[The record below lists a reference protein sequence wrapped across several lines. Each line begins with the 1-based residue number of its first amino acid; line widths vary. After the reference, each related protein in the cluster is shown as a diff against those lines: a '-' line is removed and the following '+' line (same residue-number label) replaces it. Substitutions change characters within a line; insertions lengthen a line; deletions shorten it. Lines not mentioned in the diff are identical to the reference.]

1 MSHLLFLHEQ
11 RMDKLSV
18 DDAGP
23 ERASRDGR
31 DEPQKHQDFQL
42 VVEWEPKKGIKIKF
56 LGMNLSR
63 RESS

>member
-1 MSHLLFLHEQ
+1 
-11 RMDKLSV
+11 MDKLSV

-42 VVEWEPKKGIKIKF
+42 VVEWEPEKGIKIKF

>member
-23 ERASRDGR
+23 ERASRD
-31 DEPQKHQDFQL
+31 EPQKHQDFQL
-42 VVEWEPKKGIKIKF
+42 VVEWEPEKGIKIKF